1 MSSTD
6 RLTLAGV
13 VDSLSVAA
21 SADGSVLIA
30 AATSNFIGRWWTGS
44 IAVAAREPSS
54 DCFQLAAESALRAGV
69 AAVDWLPAPEG
80 RGPLQLVSGSDDGSV
95 DVWRCEQGKT
105 QLRHEHGSVAHD
117 DLARRSAWSSMEPS
131 GSWKPVW
138 PAAGLFVK
146 LHAGDAFPIGFATS
160 HKY

>member
-1 MSSTD
+1 MSCTD

-21 SADGSVLIA
+21 FDDGSTLIA

-44 IAVAAREPSS
+44 IAVAVRDPSS
-54 DCFQLAAESALRAGV
+54 GHIQLAAESALRAGV

-80 RGPLQLVSGSDDGSV
+80 RAPTLLASGSDDGSV
-95 DVWRCEQGKT
+95 DMWRYEQGKT

-117 DLARRSAWSSMEPS
+117 DMARRCKSSLHPQPHELAS
-131 GSWKPVW
+131 GLS
-138 PAAGLFVK
+138 LCC
-146 LHAGDAFPIGFATS
+146 LQ
-160 HKY
+160 